1 MGKFIVVYVSNIL
14 IYSLTLKSHL
24 EHLRVVFNTLRKKL
38 LYVNRKSVSSLL
50 ILLLFWVLL
59 CLLMVFRLIK
69 VRFL

>member
-1 MGKFIVVYVSNIL
+1 MGKFIVVYVNNIL

>member
-1 MGKFIVVYVSNIL
+1 MGKFIVVYVNNIL

-38 LYVNRKSVSSLL
+38 LYVNIKSVSSLL